1 VPERTVLDLF
11 ESSCH
16 CVSTENK
23 ERKAKRPAGNIWQG
37 KIRLTMI
44 PYIYIYV
51 YNLPQG
57 LKVLVETFLL

>member
-16 CVSTENK
+16 YVSTENK

-44 PYIYIYV
+44 PYIYIYI
-51 YNLPQG
+51 G
-57 LKVLVETFLL
+57 L